1 MAEIQESMVESVA
14 KRGMSDQSNPQAD
27 VEAGEDPG
35 FGATGERFIP
45 LDGAQYSYRYCVDE
59 HFHATTSVVA
69 ALLTNHCVYIYVS
82 VGVGS
87 LLFEMHSKFF
97 TAPFCEEVKTSL
109 QFYEQ
114 VVSILR

>member
-1 MAEIQESMVESVA
+1 MNIS
-14 KRGMSDQSNPQAD
+14 
-27 VEAGEDPG
+27 
-35 FGATGERFIP
+35 T
-45 LDGAQYSYRYCVDE
+45 
-59 HFHATTSVVA
+59 ATTNVVA
-69 ALLTNHCVYIYVS
+69 ALLTNHCVYVYVS

-114 VVSILR
+114 VVSNLL